1 MLSYPQGRDRF
12 QRHNQFGQGNL
23 GWICHKNVSVV
34 LVSFIGIKSS
44 TISSTHFTKDLTE
57 QLRHSGCHH
66 LSSVLGYKDNMGVHV
81 INHMSSGAKVHMS
94 HIIYIHQ
101 DY

>member
-1 MLSYPQGRDRF
+1 MSQECERGPG
-12 QRHNQFGQGNL
+12 QF
-23 GWICHKNVSVV
+23 HS
-34 LVSFIGIKSS
+34 IKSS

-81 INHMSSGAKVHMS
+81 INHMSSGAEVHMS
-94 HIIYIHQ
+94 HIIYNTPRLLIAVV
-101 DY
+101 